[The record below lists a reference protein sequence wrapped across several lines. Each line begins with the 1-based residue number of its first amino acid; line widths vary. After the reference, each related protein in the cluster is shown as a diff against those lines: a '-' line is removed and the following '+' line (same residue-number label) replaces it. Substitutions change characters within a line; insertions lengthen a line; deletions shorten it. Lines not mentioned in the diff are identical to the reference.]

1 MSTVSRVAR
10 SVGRPLIRAA
20 GMATAGGRGLP
31 DFLVIGGKRCGSTS
45 LYYGLLQHP
54 SVVPQFPGKGIVP
67 VRDNRKGVHY
77 FDHDHERS
85 ERWYRSH
92 FPHDRRRRQA
102 IAHTGAAV
110 SGEATPWYLF
120 APGAA
125 ERAAAV
131 VPDARLIVILRDPV
145 DRAHSHFLEQQRR
158 GHEPLDDFSAALDAE
173 EERCT
178 AGLTDRGGVV
188 RSAAFA
194 HEHLTYTLQGD
205 YDDGLEP
212 WLERWPRDRVLVL
225 RSEDFF
231 TDAPAVLATAT
242 TFLDLPEHPFASE
255 QRNAS
260 SGARPDDS
268 ARRRLAAHYAPRVR
282 RLEEMLGRSMHWS
295 VPGTPG

>member
-1 MSTVSRVAR
+1 MSSFSRLAR

-20 GMATAGGRGLP
+20 GTVTAGGRDLP

-54 SVVPQFPGKGIVP
+54 SVVPQFPGKGLVP

-77 FDHDHERS
+77 FDHEYGRS

-92 FPHDRRRRQA
+92 FPHDRQRRRT
-102 IAHTGAAV
+102 IAQTGAAV

-131 VPDARLIVILRDPV
+131 APDAKLIAILRDPV
-145 DRAHSHFLEQQRR
+145 DRAHSHFLEQRRR
-158 GHEPLDDFSAALDAE
+158 GHEPLDDFAAALDAE
-173 EERCT
+173 EERCVS
-178 AGLTDRGGVV
+178 GVTDARGTV

-194 HEHLTYTLQGD
+194 HEHLTYTLQGE

-231 TDAPAVLATAT
+231 TDAPAVLAAAT
-242 TFLDLPEHPFASE
+242 EFLGLPAHPFASE

-260 SGARPDDS
+260 SGARPDDA
-268 ARRRLAAHYAPRVR
+268 ARSRLAVHYAPRVE
-282 RLEEMLGRSMHWS
+282 RLEAMLGRSMGWS
-295 VPGTPG
+295 VPGSSR